1 MRAALEFQ
9 GPAWA
14 GKFASP
20 EAPPRD
26 DAVRKINLT
35 KALQEKRVFRHE
47 MNVNPWCA
55 HSVLILGR
63 PLAERMNSN
72 SRTLQKNAT
81 LVEISL
87 ADGSMLLGKLF
98 VSPQARLT
106 DLLNDDR
113 PFLPIESTD
122 GIFVAL
128 AKTAIKKVTLPVPL
142 PPVYKGTNPYLILGV
157 KEGVSHEELKK
168 AYHQLCLVNHP
179 DRIRGF
185 GLGTDYQDLATNNM
199 SRINNAYAQAL
210 KDISSKASERAS

>member
-1 MRAALEFQ
+1 
-9 GPAWA
+9 
-14 GKFASP
+14 
-20 EAPPRD
+20 
-26 DAVRKINLT
+26 
-35 KALQEKRVFRHE
+35 
-47 MNVNPWCA
+47 
-55 HSVLILGR
+55 
-63 PLAERMNSN
+63 MNSN

-87 ADGSMLLGKLF
+87 ADGTMLLGKLF

-128 AKTAIKKVTLPVPL
+128 AKTHIKKVTLPVAQTPA
-142 PPVYKGTNPYLILGV
+142 YKGTNPYLILGV
-157 KEGVSHEELKK
+157 KEDVSHEDLKK

-210 KDISSKASERAS
+210 KDISAKASEPAS

>member
-1 MRAALEFQ
+1 
-9 GPAWA
+9 
-14 GKFASP
+14 
-20 EAPPRD
+20 
-26 DAVRKINLT
+26 
-35 KALQEKRVFRHE
+35 
-47 MNVNPWCA
+47 
-55 HSVLILGR
+55 
-63 PLAERMNSN
+63 MNSN

-87 ADGSMLLGKLF
+87 ADGTMLLGKLF

-113 PFLPIESTD
+113 PFLPVESTD

-128 AKTAIKKVTLPVPL
+128 AKTAIKKVTLPVAQAPA
-142 PPVYKGTNPYLILGV
+142 YKGTNPYLILGV

-199 SRINNAYAQAL
+199 SRINNAYAMAL
-210 KDISSKASERAS
+210 KDIGSKASEPAS